1 MNLSPFVT
9 VAVQTRLLRVI
20 QGDREHA
27 TGPETHWHLCKQS
40 KLGRRCILQCSLLR
54 AVSLSH
60 TPTSILLLAKS
71 LSNHLLLRLRGRG
84 SVSTNP
90 PFKRKWFYFVWLHIQ
105 TRTKKA
111 KNFEHATTIFVPIH
125 LCNARA
131 IIEKFCCSL
140 KMEKKKNENANRGG
154 KIFRC
159 DPCMPRCRD
168 WCSNHTCEIMV
179 WKGKQN

>member
-1 MNLSPFVT
+1 MKMITWVYIPEQRCDSSPSRRRRADQIT
-9 VAVQTRLLRVI
+9 TRVI
-20 QGDREHA
+20 QGDGEH
-27 TGPETHWHLCKQS
+27 TTVLWHLCKQS

-125 LCNARA
+125 LCNAQA

-140 KMEKKKNENANRGG
+140 KMERKKNENANRGE
-154 KIFRC
+154 KNLQ
-159 DPCMPRCRD
+159 M
-168 WCSNHTCEIMV
+168 WSLHA
-179 WKGKQN
+179 

>member
-60 TPTSILLLAKS
+60 KPTSILLLAKS

-125 LCNARA
+125 LFNTRA
-131 IIEKFCCSL
+131 IIEFCNSL
-140 KMEKKKNENANRGG
+140 KWRGKNG
-154 KIFRC
+154 KSKH
-159 DPCMPRCRD
+159 D
-168 WCSNHTCEIMV
+168 
-179 WKGKQN
+179 K